1 MNLNGQQVGQQNAEK
16 LRRWLEANKDNLP
29 MFNGRLNK
37 SRIAK
42 EAGIDRQSL
51 DDNPGCVALLALYG
65 DAARQ
70 PRLPAIATTDA
81 DAMEKIRR
89 LEMEV
94 SKFRDLA
101 AKQSVELGKRRKE
114 AVEKDMQ
121 LRVFNTM
128 METMRNPPPLNRE
141 RS

>member
-1 MNLNGQQVGQQNAEK
+1 
-16 LRRWLEANKDNLP
+16 
-29 MFNGRLNK
+29 
-37 SRIAK
+37 
-42 EAGIDRQSL
+42 
-51 DDNPGCVALLALYG
+51 
-65 DAARQ
+65 
-70 PRLPAIATTDA
+70 
-81 DAMEKIRR
+81 MEKIRR